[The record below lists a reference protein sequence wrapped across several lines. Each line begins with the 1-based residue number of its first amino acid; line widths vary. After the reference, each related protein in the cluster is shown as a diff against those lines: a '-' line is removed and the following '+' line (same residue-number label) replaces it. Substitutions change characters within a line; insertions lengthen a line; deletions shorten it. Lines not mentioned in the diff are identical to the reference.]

1 MESIAK
7 LRGRDLIRRGP
18 FARLWWSQAISSL
31 GDWVTLFA
39 SFALAARISG
49 GGSSAGLAILVPLVG
64 RILPGLV
71 LGIVGGVL
79 ADRWNRKAT
88 MIVAD
93 LGRAVLAGGLLFV
106 DNFRDLFILT
116 FLTELLSMVR
126 QPAREAVVPRL
137 IPAHYLLT
145 ANGLSL
151 LSNYGTAPI
160 GSAVFAGLSEL
171 GSRLPHF
178 GSFGPS
184 IGAAF
189 VFDAVTFLVSALI
202 VAFTSIPEVKLP
214 KSRRSKGGFDFKTP
228 LRDFTEGFRFVARKG
243 PIRRMIVGMA
253 AGLFGGG
260 ALFVIGQP
268 FAEQV
273 LRASDS
279 GYGLIVTALGVGVG
293 LGMLGVTILGS
304 MNTRRQVVFSL
315 ALIATGIAIVLT
327 GFTQSVVGA
336 AGWTVI
342 TGLGTGI
349 AYVTGF
355 TQLHATVD
363 DSLRG
368 RTFAAVFAF
377 ARISLLISFALA
389 GIGAAAL
396 DGVLAGEL
404 NEGIRAVI
412 VLGGSVVLIVG
423 LAVLWAAREEW
434 IPKTFDEEQLATM
447 AEAGDAITW
456 MRGDR
461 SVSPQRPAEG
471 DPQDEHVIHLVADG
485 AVDGASP
492 FGDGETSK
500 PGVDKR

>member
-1 MESIAK
+1 LETIAQ

-49 GGSSAGLAILVPLVG
+49 GGRAASLGILVPLVG

-71 LGIVGGVL
+71 LGMVGGVL

-93 LGRAVLAGGLLFV
+93 VGRAVLAGGLLFV
-106 DNFRDLFILT
+106 SNFRDLFILI

-137 IPAHYLLT
+137 IPEHHLLT

-151 LSNYGTAPI
+151 LSNYGTAPL
-160 GSAVFAGLSEL
+160 GSAVFAALSEL
-171 GSRLPHF
+171 GARLPDF

-189 VFDAVTFLVSALI
+189 VFDAITFLASALI
-202 VAFTSIPEVKLP
+202 VVFTPIPEIRLP
-214 KSRRSKGGFDFKTP
+214 RSRRSKGTFDFRTP
-228 LRDFTEGFRFVARKG
+228 FRDFTEGFRFVARRG
-243 PIRRMIVGMA
+243 PIRRMILGMA

-293 LGMLGVTILGS
+293 LGMLAVTILGN

-315 ALIATGIAIVLT
+315 ALLSTGIAIVLT
-327 GFTQSVVGA
+327 GFANTVLAA
-336 AGWTVI
+336 AGWTLF

-368 RTFAAVFAF
+368 RTFAAMFAF
-377 ARISLLISFALA
+377 ARTSLLISFALA

-396 DGVLAGEL
+396 DGVLTGEL

-423 LAVLWAAREEW
+423 AAVLWAARDEW

-461 SVSPQRPAEG
+461 SNPRHPRPTGEPLEAPSADPSTESPPIKQ
-471 DPQDEHVIHLVADG
+471 
-485 AVDGASP
+485 
-492 FGDGETSK
+492 ET
-500 PGVDKR
+500 

>member
-1 MESIAK
+1 METITQ

-49 GGSSAGLAILVPLVG
+49 GGPSASLGILVPLVG

-71 LGIVGGVL
+71 LGFVGGVL

-93 LGRAVLAGGLLFV
+93 VGRAVLAGGLVFV
-106 DNFRDLFILT
+106 SNFRDLFILT
-116 FLTELLSMVR
+116 FLTELLTMVR

-137 IPAHYLLT
+137 IPQRHLLT

-151 LSNYGTAPI
+151 LSNYGTAPL

-171 GSRLPHF
+171 GARLPNF

-184 IGAAF
+184 IGTAF
-189 VFDAVTFLVSALI
+189 VFDAVTFLASAVI
-202 VAFTSIPEVKLP
+202 VVFTPIPDVKLP
-214 KSRRSKGGFDFKTP
+214 RSRRSKGSLDFRTP
-228 LRDFTEGFRFVARKG
+228 LRDFTEGFRFVATSG
-243 PIRRMIVGMA
+243 PIRRMILGMA

-260 ALFVIGQP
+260 ALFVLGQP

-279 GYGLIVTALGVGVG
+279 GYGLVVTALGIGVG
-293 LGMLGVTILGS
+293 LGMLAVTILGN

-315 ALIATGIAIVLT
+315 ALLGAGIAIVLT
-327 GFTQSVVGA
+327 GLANTVLVA
-336 AGWTVI
+336 ASWTLL

-368 RTFAAVFAF
+368 RTFAAMFAF
-377 ARISLLISFALA
+377 ARSSLLISFALA
-389 GIGAAAL
+389 GVGAAAL
-396 DGVLAGEL
+396 DGVLTGEL

-412 VLGGSVVLIVG
+412 VLGGSVVVLVG
-423 LAVLWAAREEW
+423 AAVLWAARDEW
-434 IPKTFDEEQLATM
+434 IPKHFDEEQLATM

-461 SVSPQRPAEG
+461 SGTRRQRAI
-471 DPQDEHVIHLVADG
+471 DESAIDESAIDSSS
-485 AVDGASP
+485 DQTAS
-492 FGDGETSK
+492 DQSTETMSMRQE
-500 PGVDKR
+500 P

>member
-1 MESIAK
+1 M
-7 LRGRDLIRRGP
+7 RGRDLIRTGP

-49 GGSSAGLAILVPLVG
+49 GGRGASLGILVPLVG
-64 RILPGLV
+64 RILPALV
-71 LGIVGGVL
+71 LGFVGGVL
-79 ADRWNRKAT
+79 ADRFSRKVT
-88 MIVAD
+88 MLVAD
-93 LGRAVLAGGLLFV
+93 FGRAVLATGFIFV
-106 DNFRDLFILT
+106 DNFQQLFVLT

-126 QPAREAVVPRL
+126 QPAREAVVPTL
-137 IPAHYLLT
+137 IPEHHLLT

-160 GSAVFAGLSEL
+160 GSALFAGLSEI
-171 GSRLPHF
+171 GSRLPQF

-189 VFDAVTFLVSALI
+189 IFDAVTFIASAVI
-202 VAFTSIPEVKLP
+202 VLFTAIPEVQL
-214 KSRRSKGGFDFKTP
+214 SRERMGRKKWDLRAP
-228 LRDFTEGFRFVARKG
+228 LRDLAEGFRFVSRPG
-243 PIRRMIVGMA
+243 PIRRMILGMA

-268 FAEQV
+268 FAQQV

-293 LGMLGVTILGS
+293 VGMLGVTILGT
-304 MNTRRQVVFSL
+304 MNTRRQLLFAL
-315 ALIATGIAIVLT
+315 ALLVTGLAIIFT
-327 GFTQSVVGA
+327 GYTHTVSGA
-336 AGWTVI
+336 AAWTLV

-363 DSLRG
+363 DEIRG
-368 RTFAAVFAF
+368 RTFAAMFGF
-377 ARISLLISFALA
+377 ARVALLISFGLA
-389 GIGAAAL
+389 GVGAAAL

-412 VLGGSVVLIVG
+412 VLGGLVVTLVG
-423 LAVLWAAREEW
+423 GAVLWAAR
-434 IPKTFDEEQLATM
+434 DELRSHLSQEQITTLQ
-447 AEAGDAITW
+447 EASDAITW

-461 SVSPQRPAEG
+461 SKNSNR
-471 DPQDEHVIHLVADG
+471 
-485 AVDGASP
+485 
-492 FGDGETSK
+492 
-500 PGVDKR
+500 